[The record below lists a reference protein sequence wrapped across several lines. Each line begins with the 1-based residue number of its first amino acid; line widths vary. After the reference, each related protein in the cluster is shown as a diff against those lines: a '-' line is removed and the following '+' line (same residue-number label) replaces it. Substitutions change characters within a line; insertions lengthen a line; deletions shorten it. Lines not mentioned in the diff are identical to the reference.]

1 MVALFCG
8 NRPRTPA
15 YASGMTDLDLRLVRY
30 FTAVAEHRHFGRAA
44 DALHITQPSLSR
56 QIRRLEQQLGARLLE
71 RTPQGSS
78 LTEAGEVFLPRAK
91 ALLRSA
97 AQAASLARAA
107 AEPSR
112 ITVGYTAG
120 IIVTPAVRALRERF
134 PDADVRTA
142 HVDWGE
148 RTTAL
153 PELKVDVLVTRLPF
167 PTDGAQV
174 TVLYDE
180 PRFLVL
186 PVGHR
191 LAGKESVTLDD
202 IADEPLVRV
211 SDPVWNAYW
220 RIDPRPDGRPA
231 PDGPLADALEDK
243 FELVASGQA
252 LAITALP
259 RAGALRPDVTAV
271 PLHGVDP
278 AHVVLATRAEERS
291 RLVAAFRKAARALL
305 KASDS

>member
-1 MVALFCG
+1 M
-8 NRPRTPA
+8 
-15 YASGMTDLDLRLVRY
+15 
-30 FTAVAEHRHFGRAA
+30 
-44 DALHITQPSLSR
+44 
-56 QIRRLEQQLGARLLE
+56 
-71 RTPQGSS
+71 
-78 LTEAGEVFLPRAK
+78 
-91 ALLRSA
+91 
-97 AQAASLARAA
+97 
-107 AEPSR
+107 
-112 ITVGYTAG
+112 GYTAG
-120 IIVTPAVRALRERF
+120 IIVTPAVRALRESF

-148 RTTAL
+148 RTAAL

-180 PRFLVL
+180 PRVLVL

-211 SDPVWNAYW
+211 ADPVWNAYW

-259 RAGALRPDVTAV
+259 RAGALRPDVTV
-271 PLHGVDP
+271 VRLHGVDP

-305 KASDS
+305 RASDS